1 MIDVLNSYMT
11 AQPYNQESRELLWT
25 SSLTQIAVLA
35 VVLRFVWAWWV
46 PVIPVSDGA
55 AYDAFART
63 LVLQGTFGWEESH
76 PTAFWPPGTTFLHA
90 ALYALFGIRYEPIIA
105 MNIALS
111 VGIIWV
117 TARLAARFWNQ
128 QTAVLS
134 ALVLAIWPT
143 LVMYPTILAS
153 ELPFVYFTLLAL
165 DLWTH
170 PRLGTT
176 SKSLLAG
183 LTLGFAALIRP
194 QALLLPLVYAVGLLL
209 TSRVTLPSLMGQARC
224 VALAGIVMAVV
235 IAPWTWRNHQLY
247 GEPVLISTNGGITLW
262 MGNTPGTDGR
272 YMVVPRHHSHLP
284 ENEKERVLKQE
295 AIDYIVQDPVAFAE
309 RAVRKLL
316 ILYTNESVGVGWNSP
331 GIRQTFGEIWEYR
344 LKRMTQGSWALISLL
359 AAAGIWSSLR
369 RSGLQN
375 TLFSPITLSILYFTG
390 IHMVVVSQER
400 YHLAFAGQW
409 AMLAALGLGQLIHW
423 RQSRRS
429 IEPSKPSH

>member
-1 MIDVLNSYMT
+1 M
-11 AQPYNQESRELLWT
+11 
-25 SSLTQIAVLA
+25 SLIVAIAVA
-35 VVLRFVWAWWV
+35 LRLLWAWWI

-63 LVLQGTFGWEESH
+63 LVQHGTFGWVASQ

-90 ALYALFGIRYEPIIA
+90 PLYALFGIRYEPIIA
-105 MNIALS
+105 MNIVFS

-117 TARLAARFWNQ
+117 TATLAARFWSQ

-134 ALVLAIWPT
+134 AVILAVWPT

-153 ELPFVYFTLLAL
+153 ELPFVFFTLLAL

-170 PRLGTT
+170 PRLADS
-176 SKSLLAG
+176 SKALLAG
-183 LTLGFAALIRP
+183 LVLGFAALVRP
-194 QALLLPLVYAVGLLL
+194 QALLLPMVYAAGLLL
-209 TSRVTLPSLMGQARC
+209 TSQMTLSAVISQARC
-224 VALAGIVMAVV
+224 VAMASIVMAVV
-235 IAPWTWRNHQLY
+235 ISPWTWRNFQLY

-272 YMVVPRHHSHLP
+272 YMVVPEQYSHLP
-284 ENEKERVLKQE
+284 ENEKARVLGQE
-295 AIDYIVQDPVAFAE
+295 ARDYILQDPVAFAE

-331 GIRQTFGEIWEYR
+331 GIRQVFGESWEHL
-344 LKRMTQGSWALISLL
+344 LKRFTQVSWALICLL
-359 AAAGIWSSLR
+359 AATGVWSSLR

-375 TLFSPITLSILYFTG
+375 ILFSPITLSILYFTA

-409 AMLAALGLGQLIHW
+409 AILAALGLAHLIDW
-423 RQSRRS
+423 RQSRGAVKTS
-429 IEPSKPSH
+429 L

>member
-1 MIDVLNSYMT
+1 MNP
-11 AQPYNQESRELLWT
+11 QQYNQESRELRWT
-25 SSLTQIAVLA
+25 SSLTQVMVLA
-35 VVLRFVWAWWV
+35 VALRLIWAWWV

-63 LVLQGTFGWEESH
+63 LVEHGTFGWVASQ

-90 ALYALFGIRYEPIIA
+90 PLYALFGFRYEPIIA

-117 TARLAARFWNQ
+117 TARLAARFWSQ
-128 QTAVLS
+128 QVAVLS
-134 ALVLAIWPT
+134 AMILAIWPT

-153 ELPFVYFTLLAL
+153 ELPFVFFTLLAL

-170 PRLGTT
+170 PRLGAI
-176 SKSLLAG
+176 SKPLLAG
-183 LTLGFAALIRP
+183 LVLGFAALVRP
-194 QALLLPLVYAVGLLL
+194 QALLLPLVYAAGLLL
-209 TSRVTLPSLMGQARC
+209 TSRVSLPALLGQVRC
-224 VALAGIVMAVV
+224 VALAGIVMAIV
-235 IAPWTWRNHQLY
+235 ISPWTWRNHQLY

-272 YMVVPRHHSHLP
+272 YMVVPEHYSHLP
-284 ENEKERVLKQE
+284 ENEKARVLGQK
-295 AIDYIVQDPVAFAE
+295 AVDYILQDPAAFAE

-331 GIRQTFGEIWEYR
+331 GIRQVFGATWEHR
-344 LKRMTQGSWALISLL
+344 LKRMTQGSWALICLL

-369 RSGLQN
+369 RTGFRN
-375 TLFSPITLSILYFTG
+375 TLFSPIMLSILYFTA

-409 AMLAALGLGQLIHW
+409 AILAALGLVQLATW

-429 IEPSKPSH
+429 VETTKPFH